1 MEIRKIHHEEVAP
14 TTGSSFTIKK
24 FQRQFSR
31 NRSKWHAHP
40 EFEIVYIS
48 NGNGNRHISNSLTSY
63 KDGDLIFIGP
73 NLPHFGFSEQLEEE
87 HTEVVIQLTE
97 DFLGSQT
104 FSRPEFEEIAMLLD
118 KARNGVS
125 FRGQFKH
132 AIGRQMIEMVDMKPL
147 PRLLKLFEILQAMAE
162 SKYLR
167 QLNAERIDVLVD
179 SVDSERL
186 KLISAYIKNNFHEPI
201 PVADM
206 AAEVGMTVPA
216 FCRYFKKLTRKTF
229 NQFLNEYKI
238 GNACRMIRKSSFT
251 LASISHDCGYL
262 NISNFNKQFK
272 RVMGETPSE
281 FRKRHEQ
288 VVSI

>member
-1 MEIRKIHHEEVAP
+1 MELRKVHHEQIAP
-14 TTGSSFTIKK
+14 TTGSSFSIKK
-24 FQRQFSR
+24 FSRQFSR

-48 NGNGNRHISNSLTSY
+48 NGNGNRHISNSLSSY
-63 KDGDLIFIGP
+63 QDGDLIFIGP
-73 NLPHFGFSEQLEEE
+73 NLPHFGFSENIEVE

-97 DFLGSQT
+97 DFLGSQF
-104 FSRPEFEEIAMLLD
+104 FSRPEFEDIALLLE

-132 AIGRQMIEMVDMKPL
+132 EIGKEMIAMVDMPPL
-147 PRLLKLFEILQAMAE
+147 QRLLKLFDIMQRMSEA
-162 SKYLR
+162 KNLR
-167 QLNAERIDVLVD
+167 PINAERIDVQVD

-186 KLISAYIKNNFHEPI
+186 RAISKYIKDNFHEPI
-201 PVADM
+201 LVADV
-206 AAEVGMTVPA
+206 AKEVGMTDPA
-216 FCRYFKKLTRKTF
+216 FCRFFKKLTKKTF
-229 NQFLNEYKI
+229 NQFLNEYRI
-238 GNACRMIRKSSFT
+238 GHACRMIRKSSFT

-272 RVMGETPSE
+272 RIMNETPSE

-288 VVSI
+288 IVSI

>member
-1 MEIRKIHHEEVAP
+1 MELRKVHHEEVAP

-24 FQRQFSR
+24 FSRQFSR

-73 NLPHFGFSEQLEEE
+73 NLPHLGFSEKLDIE
-87 HTEVVIQLTE
+87 HTEIVIQLTQ
-97 DFLGSQT
+97 DFLGSQFFT
-104 FSRPEFEEIAMLLD
+104 RPEFEDIAILFE

-125 FRGQFKH
+125 FRGKFKH
-132 AIGRQMIEMVDMKPL
+132 EIGEQMIAMVDMKPL
-147 PRLLKLFEILQAMAE
+147 PRLLKLFEILQSMATA
-162 SKYLR
+162 KNLR
-167 QLNAERIDVLVD
+167 PLNAERIDVHVD

-186 KLISAYIKNNFHEPI
+186 QVISEYIKNNFHEPI
-201 PVADM
+201 RVADI
-206 AAEVGMTVPA
+206 AAEIGMTDPA

-238 GNACRMIRKSSFT
+238 GHACRMIRKSSFT
-251 LASISHDCGYL
+251 LASISQECGFL

-272 RVMGETPSE
+272 RIMGETPSE

-288 VVSI
+288 VISI